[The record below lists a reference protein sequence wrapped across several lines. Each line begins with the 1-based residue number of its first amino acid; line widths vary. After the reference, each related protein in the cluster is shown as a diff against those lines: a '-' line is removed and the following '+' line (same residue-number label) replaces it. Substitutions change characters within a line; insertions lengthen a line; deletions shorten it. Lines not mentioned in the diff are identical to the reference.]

1 MASQPTVRDI
11 MVDVF
16 EYPHIPYWFT
26 LRQAA
31 GIIRN
36 TLLAGEKHVHPLVV
50 LVFDEKY
57 NLVGT
62 ANLREILKGLEAH
75 WSAATSAGDKSAA
88 ESAGDR
94 SAAKNAG
101 DRPAAEAPIATV
113 MRATAAFVEPGAG
126 IADAARLIVE
136 QGLELV
142 PVLEDNKKLIGVV
155 RWQEVF
161 QECSR
166 AAIGG

>member
-1 MASQPTVRDI
+1 MAGVTSVRDI

-36 TLLAGEKHVHPLVV
+36 TLLGGEKHVHPLVV

-57 NLVGT
+57 NLVGM
-62 ANLREILKGLEAH
+62 ANLREIIKGLEPL
-75 WSAATSAGDKSAA
+75 WSGAA
-88 ESAGDR
+88 
-94 SAAKNAG
+94 
-101 DRPAAEAPIATV
+101 PAAGKPASEAPIATV
-113 MRATAAFVEPGAG
+113 MHSTAQFVEPGASV
-126 IADAARLIVE
+126 ADAARLIVE
-136 QGLELV
+136 HGLELV
-142 PVLEDNKKLIGVV
+142 PVLEERKKLVGVV

-166 AAIGG
+166 TALGG

>member
-1 MASQPTVRDI
+1 MTTQTTVREI

-36 TLLAGEKHVHPLVV
+36 TLLGGEKHVQPLVV

-57 NLVGT
+57 NLVGM
-62 ANLREILKGLEAH
+62 ANLREIMKGLESL
-75 WSAATSAGDKSAA
+75 WSGAGDTAA
-88 ESAGDR
+88 LEAGGGG
-94 SAAKNAG
+94 K
-101 DRPAAEAPIATV
+101 PVAEAPIATV
-113 MRATAAFVEPGAG
+113 MRSTELFVEPGASV
-126 IADAARLIVE
+126 ADAARIIVE
-136 QGLELV
+136 HGLELV
-142 PVLEDNKKLIGVV
+142 PVLEDRKKLIGVV

-166 AAIGG
+166 AALGG

>member
-1 MASQPTVRDI
+1 MAAPVTVREI

-31 GIIRN
+31 GIVRN
-36 TLLAGEKHVHPLVV
+36 TLLQGEKQVHPPVV

-57 NLVGT
+57 NLVGM
-62 ANLREILKGLEAH
+62 ASLREILKGLEPL
-75 WSAATSAGDKSAA
+75 WSGSAAPPAG
-88 ESAGDR
+88 G
-94 SAAKNAG
+94 AK
-101 DRPAAEAPIATV
+101 PASEAPVATV
-113 MRATAAFVEPGAG
+113 MRAAGAFLEPGACV
-126 IADAARLIVE
+126 ADAARLIVE

-142 PVLEDNKKLIGVV
+142 PVLEEGKKLIGVV

-161 QECSR
+161 RECSR
-166 AAIGG
+166 AALGS

>member
-1 MASQPTVRDI
+1 MAGATSVREI

-36 TLLAGEKHVHPLVV
+36 TLLGAEKSVQPLVV

-57 NLVGT
+57 NLVGL
-62 ANLREILKGLEAH
+62 ASLREIMKGLEPL
-75 WSAATSAGDKSAA
+75 WGGTAAASSGK
-88 ESAGDR
+88 
-94 SAAKNAG
+94 
-101 DRPAAEAPIATV
+101 PPAEAPVATV
-113 MRATAAFVEPGAG
+113 MRPAKVFVEPGASV
-126 IADAARLIVE
+126 ADAARIIVE
-136 QGLELV
+136 HGIELV
-142 PVLEDNKKLIGVV
+142 PVLEDNKKLVGVL

-161 QECSR
+161 QECAR
-166 AAIGG
+166 AALGG

>member
-1 MASQPTVRDI
+1 MTAQTTVREI

-36 TLLAGEKHVHPLVV
+36 TLLGGEKQVQPLVV

-57 NLVGT
+57 NLVGS
-62 ANLREILKGLEAH
+62 ANLREIMKGLEPL
-75 WSAATSAGDKSAA
+75 WSGANSA
-88 ESAGDR
+88 
-94 SAAKNAG
+94 
-101 DRPAAEAPIATV
+101 PAAGGATGGKPVSEAPVATI
-113 MRATAAFVEPGAG
+113 MHSTELFVEPGASV
-126 IADAARLIVE
+126 ADAARLIVE
-136 QGLELV
+136 HGLDLV
-142 PVLEDNKKLIGVV
+142 PVLEDRKKLIGVV

-166 AAIGG
+166 AALGG

>member
-1 MASQPTVRDI
+1 MAIQTTVRDI

-31 GIIRN
+31 GIVRN
-36 TLLAGEKHVHPLVV
+36 TLLAGDKHVQPLVV

-57 NLVGT
+57 NLVGMVD
-62 ANLREILKGLEAH
+62 LREIVKGLEPL
-75 WSAATSAGDKSAA
+75 WSGVAAPAPPAKPASEAA
-88 ESAGDR
+88 V
-94 SAAKNAG
+94 
-101 DRPAAEAPIATV
+101 ATV
-113 MRATAAFVEPGAG
+113 MRAVDAFVEPAASV
-126 IADAARLIVE
+126 ADAARLIVE
-136 QGLELV
+136 RGLELV
-142 PVLEDNKKLIGVV
+142 PVLEDGKKLIGVA

-166 AAIGG
+166 AALGG

>member
-1 MASQPTVRDI
+1 MAAPVTVREI

-31 GIIRN
+31 GIVRN
-36 TLLAGEKHVHPLVV
+36 TLLGSGKHVHPLVV

-57 NLVGT
+57 NLVGM
-62 ANLREILKGLEAH
+62 ANLREILKGLAPL
-75 WSAATSAGDKSAA
+75 WSGTGGAAPGGGK
-88 ESAGDR
+88 
-94 SAAKNAG
+94 
-101 DRPAAEAPIATV
+101 PATEAPVASV
-113 MRATAAFVEPGAG
+113 MRPTKAFVEPGAG
-126 IADAARLIVE
+126 IADVARLIVE
-136 QGLELV
+136 QDLELV

-166 AAIGG
+166 AALGG

>member
-1 MASQPTVRDI
+1 MAAPVTVREI

-36 TLLAGEKHVHPLVV
+36 TLLQGEKHVQPLVV

-57 NLVGT
+57 NLVGMAT
-62 ANLREILKGLEAH
+62 LREILKGLEPL
-75 WSAATSAGDKSAA
+75 WGGAAPPAPG
-88 ESAGDR
+88 
-94 SAAKNAG
+94 AK
-101 DRPAAEAPIATV
+101 PASEAPVATV
-113 MRATAAFVEPGAG
+113 MRAADAFLEPEASA
-126 IADAARLIVE
+126 ADAARLIVE

-161 QECSR
+161 RECSR
-166 AAIGG
+166 TALGG

>member
-1 MASQPTVRDI
+1 MAAQVTVREI

-16 EYPHIPYWFT
+16 DYPHIPYWFT

-31 GIIRN
+31 GIVRN
-36 TLLAGEKHVHPLVV
+36 TLLGAEKHVHPLVV

-57 NLVGT
+57 NLVGM
-62 ANLREILKGLEAH
+62 ASLREIMKGLEPL
-75 WSAATSAGDKSAA
+75 WSAGGAAPVGAGAPGKTASD
-88 ESAGDR
+88 
-94 SAAKNAG
+94 
-101 DRPAAEAPIATV
+101 APIATV
-113 MRATAAFVEPGAG
+113 MRSTEAFVEPGASV
-126 IADAARLIVE
+126 ADAARLIVE

-142 PVLEDNKKLIGVV
+142 PVLEDRKKLIGVV

-166 AAIGG
+166 AALGG

>member
-1 MASQPTVRDI
+1 MAAHTTVREI

-31 GIIRN
+31 GIVRN
-36 TLLAGEKHVHPLVV
+36 TLLQGERPVHPPVV

-57 NLVGT
+57 NLVGM
-62 ANLREILKGLEAH
+62 ANLREIMRGLEPL
-75 WSAATSAGDKSAA
+75 WSGDGQAAAPGGKPVSET
-88 ESAGDR
+88 
-94 SAAKNAG
+94 
-101 DRPAAEAPIATV
+101 PIATV
-113 MRATAAFVEPGAG
+113 MRATEAFVEPGAG
-126 IADAARLIVE
+126 VADAARIILE
-136 QGLELV
+136 TGLELV
-142 PVLEDNKKLIGVV
+142 PVLEDRKKLIGVV

-166 AAIGG
+166 AALGG

>member
-1 MASQPTVRDI
+1 MAGVTSVREI

-36 TLLAGEKHVHPLVV
+36 TLLGGEKHVHPLVV

-57 NLVGT
+57 NLVGM
-62 ANLREILKGLEAH
+62 ANLRELLKGLAPLWSVPGAAAPDAAAAGKPASEAQ
-75 WSAATSAGDKSAA
+75 
-88 ESAGDR
+88 
-94 SAAKNAG
+94 
-101 DRPAAEAPIATV
+101 IATV
-113 MRATAAFVEPGAG
+113 MRPAGAFVEPGAG
-126 IADAARLIVE
+126 IPEAARLIVE

-142 PVLEDNKKLIGVV
+142 PVLEDGRKLVGVL

-161 QECSR
+161 QECAR
-166 AAIGG
+166 AALGGKG

>member
-1 MASQPTVRDI
+1 MTAQTTVREI

-36 TLLAGEKHVHPLVV
+36 TLLGGEKHVHPLVV

-57 NLVGT
+57 NLVGM
-62 ANLREILKGLEAH
+62 ANLREIMKGLEPL
-75 WSAATSAGDKSAA
+75 WSAAPASPGDTAGGK
-88 ESAGDR
+88 
-94 SAAKNAG
+94 
-101 DRPAAEAPIATV
+101 PASEAPVATV
-113 MRATAAFVEPGAG
+113 MRSTEFFVEPGASV
-126 IADAARLIVE
+126 ADAARIIVE
-136 QGLELV
+136 HGLELV
-142 PVLEDNKKLIGVV
+142 PVLEDRKKLIGVV

-166 AAIGG
+166 AAFG

>member
-1 MASQPTVRDI
+1 MTAQPTVREI

-36 TLLAGEKHVHPLVV
+36 TLLGQEKHVQPLVV

-57 NLVGT
+57 NLVGM
-62 ANLREILKGLEAH
+62 ANLRDIMKGLEPL
-75 WSAATSAGDKSAA
+75 WSGAGTAGAPAGDTGGK
-88 ESAGDR
+88 
-94 SAAKNAG
+94 
-101 DRPAAEAPIATV
+101 PASEAPIATV
-113 MRATAAFVEPGAG
+113 MRSAAAFVEPDASV
-126 IADAARLIVE
+126 ADAARIIGE
-136 QGLELV
+136 HGLELV
-142 PVLEDNKKLIGVV
+142 PVLEDRKKLIGVV

-166 AAIGG
+166 AALGG

>member
-1 MASQPTVRDI
+1 MTAQTTVREI

-36 TLLAGEKHVHPLVV
+36 TLLGGEKHVHPLVV

-57 NLVGT
+57 NLVGM
-62 ANLREILKGLEAH
+62 ANLREIMKGLEPL
-75 WSAATSAGDKSAA
+75 WSGANAA
-88 ESAGDR
+88 ERDAAAGG
-94 SAAKNAG
+94 K
-101 DRPAAEAPIATV
+101 PASEAPVATV
-113 MRATAAFVEPGAG
+113 MRSSELFVEPGASV
-126 IADAARLIVE
+126 ADAARLIVE
-136 QGLELV
+136 HGLELV
-142 PVLEDNKKLIGVV
+142 PVLEDRKKLIGVV

-166 AAIGG
+166 AALGG

>member
-1 MASQPTVRDI
+1 MADVTSVREI

-36 TLLAGEKHVHPLVV
+36 TLLGGEKQVHPLVV

-57 NLVGT
+57 NLVGM
-62 ANLREILKGLEAH
+62 ANLREIMKGLEPL
-75 WSAATSAGDKSAA
+75 WSVAGDTSAPGTAA
-88 ESAGDR
+88 GGKPVSD
-94 SAAKNAG
+94 
-101 DRPAAEAPIATV
+101 APIATV
-113 MRATAAFVEPGAG
+113 MRSTEFFVEPGASV
-126 IADAARLIVE
+126 ADAARLIVE
-136 QGLELV
+136 HGLELV
-142 PVLEDNKKLIGVV
+142 PVLEDRKKLIGVV

-166 AAIGG
+166 AALGA

>member
-1 MASQPTVRDI
+1 MAGVRSVREI

-31 GIIRN
+31 GIVRN
-36 TLLAGEKHVHPLVV
+36 TLLGGEKPVHPLVV

-57 NLVGT
+57 NLVGM
-62 ANLREILKGLEAH
+62 ASLREIIRGLEPLWGATGDAPPG
-75 WSAATSAGDKSAA
+75 AAGGK
-88 ESAGDR
+88 
-94 SAAKNAG
+94 
-101 DRPAAEAPIATV
+101 PASEAPVATV
-113 MRATAAFVEPGAG
+113 MRPTTAFVEPEASA
-126 IADAARLIVE
+126 ADAARIILE
-136 QGLELV
+136 HGLELV
-142 PVLEDNKKLIGVV
+142 PVLEDRKKLIGVV

-166 AAIGG
+166 TALGG

>member
-1 MASQPTVRDI
+1 MAGATSVREI

-36 TLLAGEKHVHPLVV
+36 TLLGADKCVQPAVV

-57 NLVGT
+57 NLVGILS
-62 ANLREILKGLEAH
+62 LREIIKGLEPL
-75 WSAATSAGDKSAA
+75 WGSTAASPAGK
-88 ESAGDR
+88 
-94 SAAKNAG
+94 
-101 DRPAAEAPIATV
+101 PPAEAPVATV
-113 MRATAAFVEPGAG
+113 MRPAQVFVEPA
-126 IADAARLIVE
+126 ASVAAAARLIVE
-136 QGLELV
+136 HGLELI
-142 PVLEDNKKLIGVV
+142 PVLEDNKKLIGVL

-161 QECSR
+161 RECSR
-166 AAIGG
+166 AALGG

>member
-1 MASQPTVRDI
+1 MTAQTTVREI

-36 TLLAGEKHVHPLVV
+36 TLLGGEKHVHPLVV
-50 LVFDEKY
+50 LAFDEKY
-57 NLVGT
+57 NLVGM
-62 ANLREILKGLEAH
+62 ANLRDIMKGLEPL
-75 WSAATSAGDKSAA
+75 WSPAAAAAGQTGGK
-88 ESAGDR
+88 
-94 SAAKNAG
+94 
-101 DRPAAEAPIATV
+101 PAAEAPVATV
-113 MRATAAFVEPGAG
+113 MRSMELFVEPDASV
-126 IADAARLIVE
+126 ADAARLIVE
-136 QGLELV
+136 HGLELV
-142 PVLEDNKKLIGVV
+142 PVLEDRKKLIGVV

>member
-1 MASQPTVRDI
+1 MATPVTVREI

-31 GIIRN
+31 GIVRN
-36 TLLAGEKHVHPLVV
+36 TLLQGEKPVHPPVV

-57 NLVGT
+57 NLVGM
-62 ANLREILKGLEAH
+62 ANLRELLAGLEPL
-75 WSAATSAGDKSAA
+75 WSAAPGAGTGAPP
-88 ESAGDR
+88 AG
-94 SAAKNAG
+94 K
-101 DRPAAEAPIATV
+101 PASEAQVSTV
-113 MRATAAFVEPGAG
+113 MRPAGAFVEPGAG
-126 IADAARLIVE
+126 IPEAARLIVE

-142 PVLEDNKKLIGVV
+142 PVLEDGRKLVGVL

-161 QECSR
+161 QECAR
-166 AAIGG
+166 AALGGKG

>member
-1 MASQPTVRDI
+1 MAAQPTVRDI

-31 GIIRN
+31 GIVRN
-36 TLLAGEKHVHPLVV
+36 TLLGGEKHVHPLVV

-62 ANLREILKGLEAH
+62 ANLRDILRGLEPH
-75 WSAATSAGDKSAA
+75 WSSQAPAQPAGGGK
-88 ESAGDR
+88 
-94 SAAKNAG
+94 
-101 DRPAAEAPIATV
+101 PASEAPVATV
-113 MRATAAFVEPGAG
+113 MRSTAAFVEPGAAV
-126 IADAARLIVE
+126 ADAARLIVTE
-136 QGLELV
+136 GIELV
-142 PVLEDNKKLIGVV
+142 PVLEDRKKLIGVV

-166 AAIGG
+166 AALGG

>member
-1 MASQPTVRDI
+1 MAAATTVRDI

-31 GIIRN
+31 GIVRN
-36 TLLAGEKHVHPLVV
+36 TLLAAEKHVQPLVV

-57 NLVGT
+57 NLVGM
-62 ANLREILKGLEAH
+62 ANLRDIVKGLEPH
-75 WSAATSAGDKSAA
+75 WSAAAPATAAGK
-88 ESAGDR
+88 
-94 SAAKNAG
+94 
-101 DRPAAEAPIATV
+101 PASEAPVATV
-113 MRATAAFVEPGAG
+113 MRPADAFVEPGAG

-136 QGLELV
+136 RGLELV

-166 AAIGG
+166 AALGG

>member
-1 MASQPTVRDI
+1 MTTQTTVREI

-36 TLLAGEKHVHPLVV
+36 TLLGGEKHVHPLVV

-57 NLVGT
+57 NLVGM
-62 ANLREILKGLEAH
+62 ANLRAIMKGLEPL
-75 WSAATSAGDKSAA
+75 WSGAEPVATAGGKPVA
-88 ESAGDR
+88 ES
-94 SAAKNAG
+94 
-101 DRPAAEAPIATV
+101 PVATV
-113 MRATAAFVEPGAG
+113 MHSTAIFVEPGASV
-126 IADAARLIVE
+126 ADAARIIVE
-136 QGLELV
+136 HGLELV
-142 PVLEDNKKLIGVV
+142 PVLEDRKKLIGVV

-166 AAIGG
+166 AALGG

>member
-1 MASQPTVRDI
+1 MAPQVTVREI

-36 TLLAGEKHVHPLVV
+36 TLLGTEKQVHPLTV

-57 NLVGT
+57 NLVGM
-62 ANLREILKGLEAH
+62 ANLREIMKGLEPY
-75 WSAATSAGDKSAA
+75 WSGGEAA
-88 ESAGDR
+88 
-94 SAAKNAG
+94 
-101 DRPAAEAPIATV
+101 PAAAGGKPPSEAPVATV
-113 MRATAAFVEPGAG
+113 MRAMEAFVEPGASV
-126 IADAARLIVE
+126 ADAARLIVE

-142 PVLEDNKKLIGVV
+142 PVLEDRKKLIGVV

-166 AAIGG
+166 GVLGG